1 MACGNCT
8 LGLIMGQSIVCKGE
22 CKQDFCYMC
31 ADLKPQQC
39 EMLNGTLGSSWK
51 CKTCRKNNSQLTNS
65 SDLNGILLAMK
76 NSMEEDRQER
86 RTQISEINEKLHS
99 ISGLTTK
106 VEKIETEIATHDD
119 RLSKLETKIETKI
132 EKSKPGEID
141 VRQTNAIIRELR
153 EIESREKNLIFSN
166 IPEPV
171 SQLPENRKQEDLEKT
186 LNILKALEIT
196 DIMPIKVIRVGK
208 KGNYPRK
215 LLVITHSTS
224 NCEKILEK
232 AETTRLDNNVFI
244 SRDRTFNQR
253 EEARLYKEE
262 KDKSEQ
268 PKDPSISNRGRSRG
282 RSVRGRGRGRGVSRD
297 PGRPEQPN
305 DELRNIGSVRG
316 RGSRRGRGNL
326 SRKRKNS
333 GHDDYSEKRQ
343 RSLDPSVTPANL
355 IRDNRR
361 PEEENKRSVDPL
373 PSAVVTLKSQ
383 GQEPPTK
390 RPDLGSLAHQP
401 LAVVPL
407 KPQGQEL
414 SHKMPTAVDVRTKK
428 NPTQGEH
435 VDTGTSTSFIA
446 PDFSLTSP
454 IHSADCSQFE
464 STITPEDF

>member
-1 MACGNCT
+1 
-8 LGLIMGQSIVCKGE
+8 
-22 CKQDFCYMC
+22 MC

-51 CKTCRKNNSQLTNS
+51 CKTCRKNNSQLTNL

-268 PKDPSISNRGRSRG
+268 PNT
-282 RSVRGRGRGRGVSRD
+282 VH
-297 PGRPEQPN
+297 
-305 DELRNIGSVRG
+305 NILFS
-316 RGSRRGRGNL
+316 
-326 SRKRKNS
+326 S
-333 GHDDYSEKRQ
+333 G
-343 RSLDPSVTPANL
+343 T
-355 IRDNRR
+355 
-361 PEEENKRSVDPL
+361 
-373 PSAVVTLKSQ
+373 
-383 GQEPPTK
+383 
-390 RPDLGSLAHQP
+390 
-401 LAVVPL
+401 
-407 KPQGQEL
+407 
-414 SHKMPTAVDVRTKK
+414 
-428 NPTQGEH
+428 
-435 VDTGTSTSFIA
+435 
-446 PDFSLTSP
+446 
-454 IHSADCSQFE
+454 
-464 STITPEDF
+464 